1 MRSSAGATLL
11 SRLPRSRL
19 PQLLLLQFL
28 VGATIELALA
38 YGDERRAERE
48 RMVAE
53 QIAQRGVSD
62 ARLLEALRTV
72 PRHRFIPAEWQRE
85 AYTDGPL
92 PIGEGQTISQPY
104 VVAKMTELLALKGG
118 ERVFELGTGSG
129 YQAAVASR
137 LCAHVYTVEIVPKL
151 AERAVGVIRGLGYD
165 NVSIRVGD
173 GFRGWPEAAPFDAM
187 LITAAVAELPDG
199 LLKQLK
205 PGGRAVMP
213 VGPKLG
219 IQDLVLV
226 EKSADGKAATKTIF
240 PVRFVPATGK
250 P

>member
-1 MRSSAGATLL
+1 
-11 SRLPRSRL
+11 LPRSRL
-19 PQLLLLQFL
+19 APLLLLPL
-28 VGATIELALA
+28 LIAAGVELARA
-38 YGDERRAERE
+38 EADERRAERE

-53 QIAQRGVSD
+53 QIAARGVLD

-72 PRHRFIPAEWQRE
+72 PRHRFVPAEWQRE
-85 AYTDGPL
+85 AYADGPL
-92 PIGEGQTISQPY
+92 PIGEGQTISQPFI
-104 VVAKMTELLALKGG
+104 VAKMTELLRLEGG

-137 LCAHVYTVEIVPKL
+137 LCRHVYTVEIVPKL
-151 AERAVGVIRGLGYD
+151 GERAVGVIRGLGYD
-165 NVSIRVGD
+165 NVSVRVGD

-187 LITAAVAELPDG
+187 LITAAVAELPEG

-213 VGPKLG
+213 VGPKNA

-226 EKSADGKAATKTIF
+226 EKSADGKTTTKTIF
-240 PVRFVPATGK
+240 SVRFVPATGK